1 MSFPNVFRRTI
12 CLNNLGELLD
22 DLLGLGITIV
32 DEILKYNSQWPNSI
46 HVFAIATTFLK
57 YVLSLRIILRCFH
70 NSLSRP
76 GVDELLH
83 LSKELANSSSAKCVQ
98 DKDKNNPN
106 LPRTSQSTG

>member
-1 MSFPNVFRRTI
+1 MSFSNVFRRTI
-12 CLNNLGELLD
+12 GLNNLGELLD